1 MDDSEDPGT
10 RRARRSGA
18 RVLPSRSAA
27 GGQRIE
33 DFVVRPWPQ
42 QRARRTRWVAV
53 LLLVLAPLVATAITW
68 VGVATDRADTVVA
81 PEGRAADSLLFVEA
95 TAVNL
100 DLQRNEMAFRL
111 VFRPQGEVVD
121 GTRLADDVSVV
132 VNDLSGSTVR
142 TFDEGTVMEPTTVS
156 VPLVGSQLRYPFD
169 TYDAELVVGA
179 VVERG
184 GEQEGLEL
192 DLAVDVAL
200 DQFGVDATAARE
212 SNAATVTLE
221 MGRRGAV
228 VVWVLFFMALVW
240 MIALG
245 AAAVAWFIVVFAKD
259 PPVWVYPFFAAI
271 LFALPTLRLGL
282 PGSPPYGSLVDW
294 AAFYWG
300 VAIVAGGLI
309 ALLVVWNVEARVRI
323 REAREREREQEP
335 GHDRR

>member
-1 MDDSEDPGT
+1 MVEHSEHEEHEELGPSS
-10 RRARRSGA
+10 RRARTRTRSSGG
-18 RVLPSRSAA
+18 VM
-27 GGQRIE
+27 GGQRLE

-42 QRARRTRWVAV
+42 QRARRTRWIAV
-53 LLLVLAPLVATAITW
+53 LLLVLAPVVATAVTW
-68 VGVATDRADTVVA
+68 LGVATDRADTVVEPSGA
-81 PEGRAADSLLFVEA
+81 VADSLLFVEA
-95 TAVNL
+95 TAVAL
-100 DLQRNEMAFRL
+100 DLQRNEMSFRL
-111 VFRPQGEVVD
+111 VFRPSGDIVE
-121 GTRLADDVSVV
+121 GTRLSEDLAVV

-142 TFDEGTVMEPTTVS
+142 TFDAGTVMEPTTVS
-156 VPLVGSQLRYPFD
+156 VPLIGSQLRYPFD

-179 VVERG
+179 VVESD
-184 GEQEGLEL
+184 EQAEVAL
-192 DLAVDVAL
+192 DLEVDVAL
-200 DQFGVDATAARE
+200 DQFGVDAVAERE
-212 SNAATVTLE
+212 PNAATIEME

-228 VVWVLFFMALVW
+228 VLWVIFFMSLVW

-300 VAIVAGGLI
+300 IAIVAGGLV

-323 REAREREREQEP
+323 RQARERERS
-335 GHDRR
+335 HKD